1 MKWKPG
7 SPCSNATY
15 EFLAPQFVLHYL
27 GWKIEVV
34 GWRNPK
40 MQENAR
46 VGGSRCRSQ
55 RVGQKGK
62 ISKWELKKIV
72 QQQLGYAF
80 KQMKHCNKKI
90 HQKCF
95 SEMCKCTERMDKVR
109 SVLQSSAMQWYKDW
123 AYLTYGNVCNTF
135 TTFLLGHMACGTFL
149 WVIAM
154 GWSLNDVA
162 VSRFSFC
169 CCFSLFI
176 LLLW

>member
-1 MKWKPG
+1 M
-7 SPCSNATY
+7 
-15 EFLAPQFVLHYL
+15 PQH
-27 GWKIEVV
+27 
-34 GWRNPK
+34 
-40 MQENAR
+40 
-46 VGGSRCRSQ
+46 
-55 RVGQKGK
+55 
-62 ISKWELKKIV
+62 
-72 QQQLGYAF
+72 LGYAF
-80 KQMKHCNKKI
+80 KLMKHCNKKM

-162 VSRFSFC
+162 VSVSC
-169 CCFSLFI
+169 FI
-176 LLLW
+176 LLL